1 MARPH
6 HLPHWT
12 LCWLVWGISLWWPV
26 AVQGMEAGRPGGWQ
40 QAFESYL
47 DASGTLPPDQVM
59 QQSFILRERIMAR
72 HGDGVWWLRLSLHNS
87 LPQPVTRWV
96 QIEPARLADVQ
107 LYAPD
112 GARLAHTGAS
122 VPLARRPL
130 DNRAALLPVSLP
142 AAGERTVY
150 VRIEHN
156 SATAVQA
163 RAWIPDVFLRH
174 ERRLDFFNALQF
186 GAMLWFAVYGVL
198 AFFSSRQTAFLYF
211 SLLVASCA
219 LVDISFLQ
227 YGLQYFWPDA
237 VAWNLRA
244 SLVFSGLLLPAAGL
258 LVTRLLNMRR
268 RYPLGYMLING
279 LSWIVL
285 AEAVARLFGMPR
297 LPGLLPMLLP
307 LTLLLSLAGWSL
319 RAAWQGVPGARLL
332 LLAFALTWCVTL
344 YGIGK
349 ILGWWLLPSLNGLSM
364 NWAMLLSSVMMVRVL
379 GDTVRQFRLERE
391 QARADAA
398 EARLALN
405 AQALRARAL
414 TLEKEAA
421 EAASEAKSTFLA
433 HLSHELRTPLHSILG
448 YSALILQDIP
458 ATGHSMLTRRA
469 SAIQRSG
476 RHLLA
481 LIDELLDYARGEAG
495 RLVLAPQPLDI
506 DALLNSVLDEMRQL
520 AHSQNVTLAL
530 HPDNPPGCQVMAD
543 GLRLRQILLNLVSN
557 ACRHSGGDRVLL
569 QCCVAP
575 QREPP
580 GTLRLSFAVSDNGKG
595 IPDADRARLF
605 RPFEQGDS
613 GYQQGVGLGL
623 PIARQWVNLMG
634 GELDCENLPGN
645 GCRFYFSVA
654 VPGLAGPLNET
665 ITAHEVRG
673 YQGPV
678 QHLLVVDDTPENL
691 ALLCDGL
698 TAAGF
703 RVSQADNG
711 AAALQCLAADP
722 VDAVITDQR
731 MPGLSGR
738 ALLRA
743 ARREGYSMPWLLLSA
758 TVQGMSP
765 VPEDDADFAAVLLK
779 PVSIS
784 ALVREL
790 CRVLVLEPSQ
800 AESPPPV
807 TPDATTK
814 PDAAAMARLRLA
826 VQVGALSDIEDWSD
840 NICRTQPAASGF
852 ARRVLGAAR
861 ALDMPALEQLLG
873 PAEGP
878 L

>member
-1 MARPH
+1 MARPCRQ
-6 HLPHWT
+6 PHWT
-12 LCWLVWGISLWWPV
+12 LCWLLWGMGLLWPC
-26 AVQGMEAGRPGGWQ
+26 AVPAMDMGHPGGWQ
-40 QAFESYL
+40 RAFESYL
-47 DASGTLPPDQVM
+47 DVSGALPAGQIA
-59 QQSFILRERIMAR
+59 QQGFIARERVMAR
-72 HGDGVWWLRLSLHNS
+72 HGDGVWWLRLPLYNS
-87 LPQPVTRWV
+87 LQQPVTRWL

-107 LYAPD
+107 FFAPD
-112 GARLAHTGAS
+112 GSQLAHTGAG
-122 VPLARRPL
+122 VPLAQRPL
-130 DNRAALLPVSLP
+130 DSRAVLLPVSLP
-142 AAGERTVY
+142 AGGERTLY

-163 RAWIPDVFLRH
+163 RAWVPEEFSHH

-186 GAMLWFAVYGVL
+186 GAMLWFAAYGVL
-198 AFFSSRQTAFLYF
+198 AFFSSRQPAFLYF

-227 YGLQYFWPDA
+227 YGLQYFWPGA
-237 VAWNLRA
+237 AAWNLRA
-244 SLVFSGLLLPAAGL
+244 SLIFSSLLLPAAGL
-258 LVTRLLNMRR
+258 LVTRLLNMRHH
-268 RYPLGYMLING
+268 YPLGHTLINS
-279 LSWIVL
+279 LSWILL
-285 AEAVARLFGMPR
+285 ADTVARLFGMPR

-307 LTLLLSLAGWSL
+307 ITLLVSLAGWSV
-319 RAAWQGVPGARLL
+319 RAAWQGLPGARLL

-379 GDTVRQFRLERE
+379 TDTVRQFRLERE
-391 QARADAA
+391 QARAEVA
-398 EARLALN
+398 EARLALR
-405 AQALRARAL
+405 AQALRARELA
-414 TLEKEAA
+414 LEKDAA
-421 EAASEAKSTFLA
+421 EAASQAKSTFLA

-448 YSALILQDIP
+448 YSALVLQDIP
-458 ATGHSMLTRRA
+458 AAGYSMLTRRA

-495 RLVLAPQPLDI
+495 RLVLAPQPLEI
-506 DALLNSVLDEMRQL
+506 DELLNSVLDEMRQL
-520 AHSQNVTLAL
+520 AHSHNVTLAL

-569 QCCVAP
+569 QWRVAP
-575 QREPP
+575 QRDSPE
-580 GTLRLSFAVSDNGKG
+580 LLSLFFAVSDNGSG
-595 IPDADRARLF
+595 IPEADRARIF
-605 RPFEQGDS
+605 RPFEQGGA

-634 GELDCENLPGN
+634 GELGCENLPEK

-654 VPGLAGPLNET
+654 VPSLAGPLNET
-665 ITAHEVRG
+665 TASHEVRG

-691 ALLCDGL
+691 DLLCDGL

-703 RVSQADNG
+703 RVSRADSG
-711 AAALQCLAADP
+711 EAALQRLAAEP

-738 ALLRA
+738 ALRRA
-743 ARREGYSMPWLLLSA
+743 ARRDGYSMPWLLLSA
-758 TVQGMSP
+758 TVQGMSAMP
-765 VPEDDADFAAVLLK
+765 DDDTDFAAILLK
-779 PVSIS
+779 PIGMS

-790 CRVLVLEPSQ
+790 CRVLDLEPSL
-800 AESPPPV
+800 ADDPPPV
-807 TPDATTK
+807 TPDATTR
-814 PDAAAMARLRLA
+814 PDAAAMARLRQA
-826 VQVGALSDIEDWSD
+826 VQVGALSDIEDWAD
-840 NICRTQPAASGF
+840 EICRTQPAASGF

-861 ALDMPALEQLLG
+861 ALDMAALEQLLG
-873 PAEGP
+873 PADRP
-878 L
+878 A